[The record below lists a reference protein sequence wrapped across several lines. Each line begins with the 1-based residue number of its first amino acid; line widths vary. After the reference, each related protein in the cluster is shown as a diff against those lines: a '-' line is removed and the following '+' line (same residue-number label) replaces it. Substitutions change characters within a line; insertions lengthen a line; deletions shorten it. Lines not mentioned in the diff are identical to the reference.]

1 MDNLNRFYQDENLRE
16 DVKTFFLEEL
26 NKLALERVYNNKET
40 RGIADAKEIIE
51 KSFIELQE
59 RYGKRKK
66 VEVINQSR

>member
-26 NKLALERVYNNKET
+26 DRVALERVYENKET
-40 RGIADAKEIIE
+40 KGIADAKEVIE
-51 KSFIELQE
+51 KSFVELQE

-66 VEVINQSR
+66 VEVINHSR